1 MSAQHT
7 PGWLAHRAGRIFS
20 AERENVTIAN
30 IARTFD
36 GDYSETNGRRLVA
49 CWNACDGIRTEAL
62 EQRAHLLKAYDD
74 QLAIVTAQRD
84 ELLAALKWVVRISDE
99 GGYPDGKCLQEAR
112 AAIAKATD

>member
-7 PGWLAHRAGRIFS
+7 SGWLAHRAGRIFS

-84 ELLAALKWVVRISDE
+84 ELVRALLPFATIGSGFDMDDVLK
-99 GGYPDGKCLQEAR
+99 AR
-112 AAIAKATD
+112 AAIAKATT